1 MSTIFSKQAA
11 ALPAQND
18 PSLMYR
24 SGPNVAVLSE
34 PGDSEL
40 NAGAGMTRAMT
51 YHAPPPADGHERRK
65 SVSAKRTS
73 PTRTLLQYPGSPVRL
88 ERKRVSSRSRHER
101 MLKNEL
107 AMSPHRGF
115 QGGGYYQKEDIE
127 DQLNYKKT
135 ELNKY
140 VAENTKLRTKNAVF

>member
-1 MSTIFSKQAA
+1 
-11 ALPAQND
+11 
-18 PSLMYR
+18 
-24 SGPNVAVLSE
+24 
-34 PGDSEL
+34 
-40 NAGAGMTRAMT
+40 
-51 YHAPPPADGHERRK
+51 
-65 SVSAKRTS
+65 
-73 PTRTLLQYPGSPVRL
+73 
-88 ERKRVSSRSRHER
+88 